1 MDKGKLN
8 TKKLILAGIFLVIIV
23 LMTSLL
29 RVPVYQTTDSGT
41 SPVIRNNGDPAGSYL
56 NLGDAPI
63 YAAALVLG
71 GPLGALVAAIGSC
84 LADIFVGSSVY
95 AIPSFIIKGCM
106 ALLAA
111 RLLKKGSGWME
122 LIKVCLYCSLIM
134 IAGYFLFDLV
144 IMGDYGV
151 ASFALPL
158 DLLQTV
164 VNTILAVPVLKVLS
178 GKLYKEKD
186 NDFIVRVK

>member
-1 MDKGKLN
+1 
-8 TKKLILAGIFLVIIV
+8 
-23 LMTSLL
+23 
-29 RVPVYQTTDSGT
+29 
-41 SPVIRNNGDPAGSYL
+41 
-56 NLGDAPI
+56 
-63 YAAALVLG
+63 
-71 GPLGALVAAIGSC
+71 
-84 LADIFVGSSVY
+84 
-95 AIPSFIIKGCM
+95 
-106 ALLAA
+106 
-111 RLLKKGSGWME
+111 ME

>member
-1 MDKGKLN
+1 MEKGKLN
-8 TKKLILAGIFLVIIV
+8 TKKLILAGVFLVIIV

-41 SPVIRNNGDPAGSYL
+41 SPVIRNNGDRAGSYL

-71 GPLGALVAAIGSC
+71 GPLGALVAAVGSC
-84 LADIFVGSSVY
+84 LSDLFVGSPVY

-111 RLLKKGSGWME
+111 RLLKKGGGWME

-134 IAGYFLFDLV
+134 IAGYFLFDLI

-164 VNTILAVPVLKVLS
+164 VNTIIAIPVLKILS
-178 GKLYKEKD
+178 GKLYKQKD
-186 NDFIVRVK
+186 NDFIIRVK